1 MSKQMSDDVF
11 FEKYT
16 CVQNLYTSGGSF
28 DNCFFETYGKEYHQQ
43 LVSILEKTPKRIWTI
58 IDDNNG
64 WYGIIAGYRW
74 VNRQGYLITEQ
85 EWDSEYEQYTISD
98 TTELREQW
106 DSLPKEA
113 IMDICG
119 IEYIGDTAEELE
131 LYKKENFY
139 EWEEMSEEQRE
150 DILKEYKT
158 TE

>member
-1 MSKQMSDDVF
+1 MIENMSDDVF

-16 CVQNLYTSGGSF
+16 CVQNPYTTNGSF
-28 DNCFFETYGKEYHQQ
+28 DNCMFETYGDEYET
-43 LVSILEKTPKRIWTI
+43 VKTIHIVNPRTVWTL
-58 IDDNNG
+58 IDCDG
-64 WYGIIAGYRW
+64 WYGIVAGYHW
-74 VNRQGYLITEQ
+74 INRIGYLITEQ
-85 EWDSEYEQYTISD
+85 EWQDENEQYTIFD

-113 IMDICG
+113 IMVICG

-131 LYKKENFY
+131 LYKEENFY

-150 DILKEYKT
+150 DIIKQYKT